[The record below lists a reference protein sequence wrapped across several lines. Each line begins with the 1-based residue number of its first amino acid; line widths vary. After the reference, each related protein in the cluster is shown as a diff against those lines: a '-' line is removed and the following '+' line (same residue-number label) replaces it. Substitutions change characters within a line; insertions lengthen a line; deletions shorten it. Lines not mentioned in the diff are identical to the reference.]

1 VKRSGW
7 PRKTRNVSSALH
19 AHPIH
24 RNIVCKM
31 HDHLMLRVYA
41 HTQAQ
46 EFGGWDDSWTSK
58 GGSFDIPVHD
68 GKMAVKLP
76 KWSVIV
82 FQFGS

>member
-1 VKRSGW
+1 
-7 PRKTRNVSSALH
+7 
-19 AHPIH
+19 
-24 RNIVCKM
+24 M